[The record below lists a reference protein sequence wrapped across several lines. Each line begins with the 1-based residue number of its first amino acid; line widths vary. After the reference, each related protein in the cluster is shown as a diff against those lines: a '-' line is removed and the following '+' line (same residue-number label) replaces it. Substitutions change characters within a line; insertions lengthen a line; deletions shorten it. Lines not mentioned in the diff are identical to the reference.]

1 MRNGAKPTTVK
12 PMILYLIGDNSY
24 FIFANII
31 YLAPSQFEATFNS
44 TVNAINDLD
53 KTFLLK

>member
-1 MRNGAKPTTVK
+1 
-12 PMILYLIGDNSY
+12 MILYLIGDNSY